1 MVSVKAGLPEATE
14 LGLRLRSVGAAANA
28 ACAQAKARITEV
40 ITVNHRR
47 NGRAL
52 SI

>member
-14 LGLRLRSVGAAANA
+14 LGLRLKSVGAAANA
-28 ACAQAKARITEV
+28 ACAQTKAMIIGM

-47 NGRAL
+47 NERAL
-52 SI
+52 DN